1 MSSWSDGALPLPRV
15 RRLRKIRV
23 LLLSHD
29 RRFLQ
34 VAGFLLRRR
43 GLFVETAAN
52 PERAL
57 ELVERHAPDVVV
69 LDRSG
74 SISEVARSLGGIEA
88 LCPSVAVVV
97 VSEQD
102 EDVPPLRGFR
112 LLPKWS
118 AAGRLAAE
126 VERAYFRIGA
136 TDELT
141 PDAG

>member
-15 RRLRKIRV
+15 RRLRRIRV
-23 LLLSHD
+23 LLLSRD

-43 GLFVETAAN
+43 GLSVETAPN

-69 LDRSG
+69 IDQNG
-74 SISEVARSLGGIEA
+74 PISEIARSLGGIEA
-88 LCPSVAVVV
+88 LCPSVAVVL
-97 VSEQD
+97 VSEQE
-102 EDVPPLRGFR
+102 EDAPALRSFR
-112 LLPKWS
+112 LLPKWG

-126 VERAYFRIGA
+126 VERAYFRIAG
-136 TDELT
+136 TDELS